1 MNKKITVFGSS
12 VPREGEAEYLF
23 AMRLGA
29 LLANAG
35 FRVYSGGYLGIM
47 DGVSRGAV
55 ESGGEAIGVIVKGW
69 SSVKSRFLTETVICS
84 SLFERIETLI
94 KNADGFIVLQGG
106 TGTLL
111 ELAVLWEFMNK
122 RIMPVKP
129 VACHSEMWKD
139 VVRIME
145 NQIRSE
151 GRETGLLKCFD
162 TEEDIVQYLKNSLS
176 L

>member
-1 MNKKITVFGSS
+1 M
-12 VPREGEAEYLF
+12 F
-23 AMRLGA
+23 ALRLGA

-35 FRVYSGGYLGIM
+35 FRVYSGGYRGIM

-55 ESGGEAIGVIVKGW
+55 EAGGEAIGVTVKGW
-69 SSVKSRFLTETVICS
+69 SSVKSRFLTETIICS

-94 KNADGFIVLQGG
+94 KNADAYIVLQGG

-111 ELAVLWEFMNK
+111 ELAVVWEFINK
-122 RIMPVKP
+122 SIMPVKP
-129 VACHSEMWKD
+129 VACHSDMWKD

-145 NQIRSE
+145 NQIRRE
-151 GRETGLLKCFD
+151 GRKTGLIKYFD
-162 TEEDIVQYLKNSLS
+162 NEEEIVQYLKNSLS